1 MHLKDCL
8 YRSIP
13 CVFQFTSVCS
23 EKVIYKNWYDHAQ
36 SHVLWKTFKF
46 MVEAEIADE
55 VASDIDPDWVPPKDM
70 DEGSDDD
77 SDISED
83 EVKELLES
91 KDKELDEVL
100 KDQAKVPD
108 AAEEELPAKI
118 ESLKITEEV
127 TKVAPAA
134 AVAEAQVTSTTS

>member
-1 MHLKDCL
+1 ML
-8 YRSIP
+8 I
-13 CVFQFTSVCS
+13 FQTRKKSTASTKSGGKGPNV
-23 EKVIYKNWYDHAQ
+23 NW
-36 SHVLWKTFKF
+36 KKF
-46 MVEAEIADE
+46 IMEAEIADE

>member
-1 MHLKDCL
+1 M
-8 YRSIP
+8 
-13 CVFQFTSVCS
+13 
-23 EKVIYKNWYDHAQ
+23 
-36 SHVLWKTFKF
+36 
-46 MVEAEIADE
+46 EAEIADE